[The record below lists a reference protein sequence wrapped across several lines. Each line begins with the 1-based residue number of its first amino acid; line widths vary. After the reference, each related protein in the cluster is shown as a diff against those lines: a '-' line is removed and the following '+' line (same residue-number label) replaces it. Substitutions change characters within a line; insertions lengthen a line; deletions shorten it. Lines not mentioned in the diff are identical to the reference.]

1 MGRRD
6 AGLQGSDTAVRDAA
20 RSLELDRYLAAL
32 LSPRP
37 ARPGL
42 IALAAFLGEIARIPA
57 TVSEPAMGD
66 IRLQW
71 WREALTVTPPH
82 AATGSPVADAMR
94 QTMQKHA
101 LPRSSVLPLIDA
113 YSHSLVPGSLA
124 ALGAVDAYADA
135 TQGAAFRLAAHI
147 LGVGDGAAAET
158 YLAAAAQS
166 YGRVQLLRSLPALV
180 TKGRNPFGEE
190 AAADLAA
197 AVQPVLAEA
206 KMWLTEARRR
216 ASAAPA
222 TIRPAVLPL
231 ALVEPYLAALERLG
245 PNVASQRAEISPL
258 TRVWRLYRAGTLS
271 RV

>member
-6 AGLQGSDTAVRDAA
+6 VGLQRGDAAVREAA

-37 ARPGL
+37 ARSGL

-57 TVSEPAMGD
+57 TVGEQAMGD

-71 WREALTVTPPH
+71 WCEALTVTPPE

-94 QTMQKHA
+94 ETMRQHA
-101 LPRSSVLPLIDA
+101 LPALAVLSLIDA
-113 YSHSLVPGSLA
+113 YSHSLEPGSLA
-124 ALGAVDAYADA
+124 APGAVDAYADA

-147 LGVGDGAAAET
+147 LGVADGAAGER

-166 YGRVQLLRSLPALV
+166 YGRVQLLRALPALV
-180 TKGRNPFGEE
+180 KRGRNPFGDEL
-190 AAADLAA
+190 DWAA
-197 AVQPVLAEA
+197 AVRPIVGEARAWLAEA
-206 KMWLTEARRR
+206 RQH
-216 ASAAPA
+216 ASTAPA

-245 PNVASQRAEISPL
+245 SDVASQRAEISPL
-258 TRVWRLYRAGTLS
+258 TRVWQLYRAGTLS
-271 RV
+271 RI

>member
-6 AGLQGSDTAVRDAA
+6 AGLREGDAAVREAA
-20 RSLELDRYLAAL
+20 RNLEFDRYLAAL

-37 ARPGL
+37 ARQGL
-42 IALAAFLGEIARIPA
+42 IALAAFLGEIGRIPA
-57 TVSEPAMGD
+57 TVSEPAMGE

-71 WREALTVTPPH
+71 WCEALAGSLTV

-94 QTMQKHA
+94 QTMQRYA
-101 LPRSSVLPLIDA
+101 LPESSVLSLIDA
-113 YSHSLVPGSLA
+113 YSRELVSGALA
-124 ALGAVDAYADA
+124 APGAVGAYADA

-147 LGVGDGAAAET
+147 VGVGDDAAAEA

-166 YGRVQLLRSLPALV
+166 YGRVQLLRALPALV
-180 TKGRNPFGEE
+180 TRGRNPFGEE
-190 AAADLAA
+190 AATNWAA

-258 TRVWRLYRAGTLS
+258 TRVWRLYRAGTLL